1 MCTVHPCACAALCVC
16 MVCRSERGCM
26 CGCAACVCRHADVC
40 GECTVTHVRVCE
52 VRRAKEPG
60 RRTLAGRTDPV
71 EPPPAR
77 GPSLGPGPAGN
88 SGTAGPQGPQ
98 QQGTPRPSKASCPGP
113 LAMGTHSLW
122 DAGQVPPRG
131 EASHKQGATG
141 PGKCGQCSSVTRARN
156 QGPGPGVPAAAPCHV
171 QATSLPH

>member
-1 MCTVHPCACAALCVC
+1 MCACA
-16 MVCRSERGCM
+16 RSG
-26 CGCAACVCRHADVC
+26 
-40 GECTVTHVRVCE
+40 
-52 VRRAKEPG
+52 G
-60 RRTLAGRTDPV
+60 RRNQDAGPSQGGRTPWSRLQHGAL
-71 EPPPAR
+71 P
-77 GPSLGPGPAGN
+77 LGPGPAGN

-131 EASHKQGATG
+131 GASHKQGATG

-156 QGPGPGVPAAAPCHV
+156 QGPGPGVLAAAPCHV
-171 QATSLPH
+171 QATSLPHQSEPETQPSTAGLQRFVGGTGHLSLQGTCI